1 MTAAPAGRYRQPA
14 PFPPPSSL
22 HARGLTGLLV
32 RASLAVAAWGESRA
46 LRQAD
51 AAVTRPRPPRGRA
64 VQGWETPE
72 TEQERYAARR
82 AAGFLA
88 P

>member
-1 MTAAPAGRYRQPA
+1 MTTAPAGRYRQPV
-14 PFPPPSSL
+14 PFPPTSSL
-22 HARGLTGLLV
+22 RARGLTGLLV

-51 AAVTRPRPPRGRA
+51 AAVTRPRSTRGRA
-64 VQGWETPE
+64 VPGWETPM
-72 TEQERYAARR
+72 TEHERYAARR